1 MECIQTQRV
10 FNEVPEGPVAGA
22 SLFVFSIDPLW
33 GNIYFWLGKERRNL
47 RWPEGSE
54 TWSDFGGRP
63 IDDTEDPPHIAAREF
78 WEETCAM
85 LPYFNH
91 DTIPR
96 PGMEDIAASLRRHE
110 YLFCVTMWTRTP
122 KGEKR
127 LFVTYVKQVPWT
139 PSAFHSFQEAHQ
151 YLHKLRSQAAAGA
164 LPCMEEV
171 LSVFAHP
178 SISTSPHVT
187 ISKDFLEKKS
197 IRMWSI
203 PQLRAAIEL
212 QLLREE
218 REKERKKKSF
228 GSSSFVL
235 SAASTVDHLF
245 EENAPDCPD
254 KSELVVK
261 SLAVRAERFRPCFIS
276 MATVILKELPLYEPL
291 VNEKNK
297 MCRV

>member
-10 FNEVPEGPVAGA
+10 FEEVPKGAVAGA

-63 IDDTEDPPHIAAREF
+63 SNEDEDPPHIAAREF

-85 LPYFNH
+85 LPYFQH

-96 PGMEDIAASLRRHE
+96 PGMEDIAESLRRDE
-110 YLFCVTMWTRTP
+110 YLFCVTMWTQTP
-122 KGEKR
+122 QGDKR

-139 PSAFHSFQEAHQ
+139 PGAFHSFQEAHQ
-151 YLHKLRSQAAAGA
+151 YLHKLRSQAAAGVP
-164 LPCMEEV
+164 LCMEEV
-171 LSVFAHP
+171 LSVFPHP
-178 SISTSPHVT
+178 SISVAPHVA

-218 REKERKKKSF
+218 REKERKKKSA
-228 GSSSFVL
+228 GAPPMLLAGL
-235 SAASTVDHLF
+235 SMHD
-245 EENAPDCPD
+245 EENTPDFPE
-254 KSELVVK
+254 KSELMLK
-261 SLAVRAERFRPCFIS
+261 SLAVRSERFRPCFIS

-297 MCRV
+297 LCRV

>member
-1 MECIQTQRV
+1 MEYIRTQRV
-10 FNEVPEGPVAGA
+10 FEAAPEGPVAGA

-63 IDDTEDPPHIAAREF
+63 SDENEDPPHIAAREF

-85 LPYFNH
+85 LPYFPH

-96 PGMEDIAASLRRHE
+96 PGMEDIAESLRRDE
-110 YLFCVTMWTRTP
+110 YLFCVTMWTQTP
-122 KGEKR
+122 NGEKR

-139 PSAFHSFQEAHQ
+139 PAAYHSFQEAHQ
-151 YLHKLRSQAAAGA
+151 YLRSQAAAGA

-171 LSVFAHP
+171 LSVFPHP
-178 SISTSPHVT
+178 SISIAPQVT

-218 REKERKKKSF
+218 REKQRKHKALGFMEAGAPEPES
-228 GSSSFVL
+228 
-235 SAASTVDHLF
+235 DHI
-245 EENAPDCPD
+245 
-254 KSELVVK
+254 VK
-261 SLAVRAERFRPCFIS
+261 SLTVQSDRFRSCFIS
-276 MATVILKELPLYEPL
+276 MTTVILKELPFYEPL
-291 VNEKNK
+291 IHEKNK
-297 MCRV
+297 ICRV